1 MCQAVTTVR
10 ELFSPQFP
18 FLQRVRSEKGVSLA
32 MFKVDKP
39 CIWETLQTCCEEDCL
54 VADAAVLRLPG
65 IIQSLPGIS
74 LPSIE
79 LLQCWKKS
87 ICPIVQCH
95 CQCLGKEFVKLS
107 RSQQSTVQERPRMQV
122 SSSDHCQKAI
132 LSTIPIFANGQI
144 KEQFLLSNVENCGK
158 LRKLEFGRHLRP
170 CAGKS
175 LGCWCCCVN
184 ASRNPVATGNHVAEY
199 WTFAMLKE
207 WTLALRP
214 SFNVLPLLLIDRTF
228 VQQSSSYRPPV
239 LKNHSLHSFHFCKGS
254 DQGTV
259 SPWQCWKLWKAEKA
273 WAWQTPETLCW
284 EESWLLMLLC

>member
-18 FLQRVRSEKGVSLA
+18 FLQRVRSVKGAALA

-39 CIWETLQTCCEEDCL
+39 CIWETLQTCCEEDCF

-65 IIQSLPGIS
+65 IILSLPGIK

-87 ICPIVQCH
+87 ICFGQ
-95 CQCLGKEFVKLS
+95 E
-107 RSQQSTVQERPRMQV
+107 STVLRKGHVCRWQPGTIVTERT
-122 SSSDHCQKAI
+122 I
-132 LSTIPIFANGQI
+132 LSTVSIFPKGQI
-144 KEQFLLSNVENCGK
+144 KEQFLLGNVENCAK

-214 SFNVLPLLLIDRTF
+214 SFNVLPLLLIGRTF
-228 VQQSSSYRPPV
+228 VQQSGSYRPPV
-239 LKNHSLHSFHFCKGS
+239 LKNHSLHSFHVCKGS

-273 WAWQTPETLCW
+273 WVWQTPQTLCW